1 MMFIVSYCGND
12 ISEVIYVMKKYSNLE
27 ELIAND
33 ESAKRFFSSLPSYV
47 KEQITMRS
55 DSVNSLDSLRTYS
68 DNLLQG
74 DD

>member
-1 MMFIVSYCGND
+1 MFIWYNYGND
-12 ISEVIYVMKKYSNLE
+12 IFEVIYVLKKYSNLE

-33 ESAKRFFSSLPSYV
+33 ENAKKFFSSLPSYV
-47 KEQITMRS
+47 KEQIAERS
-55 DSVNSLDSLRTYS
+55 DSVNSLDSLKTYS